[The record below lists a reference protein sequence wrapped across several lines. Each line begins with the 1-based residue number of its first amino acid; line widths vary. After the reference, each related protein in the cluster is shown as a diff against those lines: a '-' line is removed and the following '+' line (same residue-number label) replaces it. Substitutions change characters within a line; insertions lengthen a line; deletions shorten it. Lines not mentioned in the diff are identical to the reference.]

1 MQSLFF
7 MLVLVENL
15 ALASVPLFLHRGRN
29 RAAVCLG
36 EPLLRDYVLRILGL
50 CIGSWVF
57 HSLYYKYMG
66 HPWSD
71 INGPGRVLNNIF
83 FLFLYGNSD

>member
-71 INGPGRVLNNIF
+71 INGPGRVLNNF